1 MNSRKSVSGRQRL
14 LQMSWFNTLE
24 NGGCAGSVQL
34 FTKPDGRVQ
43 TLIETLLIISR
54 LKIIQFRATHVL
66 EKI

>member
-1 MNSRKSVSGRQRL
+1 
-14 LQMSWFNTLE
+14 MSWFNTLE